1 MLTEYFTAYLELLA
15 DLTAT
20 GLPLTSLTE
29 FIKMGWS
36 GQTMESLMDVVPGT
50 PSILNSASAPTHVAN
65 TSSPSLLSSTSSAS
79 PEITASSGLVAKFIQ
94 QLGTEGSMNSHA
106 AMAASRKR
114 QRVVTQRKI
123 LMGASHPKSSQIEQP
138 AAKMDLVEPGKHCN
152 KLVLTVAHM
161 LHVFNA
167 TFIYFQ
173 VVQPAAHRVLAKP
186 GKHKTLE

>member
-1 MLTEYFTAYLELLA
+1 
-15 DLTAT
+15 
-20 GLPLTSLTE
+20 
-29 FIKMGWS
+29 
-36 GQTMESLMDVVPGT
+36 
-50 PSILNSASAPTHVAN
+50 
-65 TSSPSLLSSTSSAS
+65 
-79 PEITASSGLVAKFIQ
+79 
-94 QLGTEGSMNSHA
+94 
-106 AMAASRKR
+106 
-114 QRVVTQRKI
+114 
-123 LMGASHPKSSQIEQP
+123 MGASHPKSSQIEQP

>member
-123 LMGASHPKSSQIEQP
+123 LMSSQIKP
-138 AAKMDLVEPGKHCN
+138 DR
-152 KLVLTVAHM
+152 
-161 LHVFNA
+161 A
-167 TFIYFQ
+167 TCCQDGFS
-173 VVQPAAHRVLAKP
+173 
-186 GKHKTLE
+186 